1 LGSVLFPFYMKL
13 LLIDDRGAG
22 DSYLSNFQ
30 RLPALF
36 GHKVVQLNSLQRN
49 TETIKAACRK
59 AGIGGVLCAQPT
71 FLEALLNATPDYI
84 PPPNRKAITLDDY
97 AGSYFQLDDDLPA
110 IVLNPLDRLVSIP
123 YERFVVD
130 RYISKI
136 TKPHKWWKETEFKW
150 RMIAEEEDVQQLVAR
165 LEDARLVAVDI
176 ETDHSDLRTI
186 TCVSYTAYYPGTNTT
201 ESYCI
206 GFDSYWQ
213 WQVIRQLND
222 TKVAKVFQNGMYD
235 NSYFLRWGLPIRNW
249 LHDTQHLFHSW
260 LSELPKRLDFIA
272 SFSLRRIRF
281 WKNDG
286 KTGRFEDLC
295 RYCCLDSWATV
306 NAYLA
311 LLSECP
317 GWAANNYLQEFPLVF
332 PGLTAGLEGLKVDTD
347 KFKEVGLRKEA
358 EVEAIRTR
366 ISNLLSVPDFNPGS
380 SQQVGNLFKLLGVG
394 YLGSTDKASML
405 KAKAAHPLNNLLLS
419 IVTDYREAAKLVSNY
434 FQESKLW
441 NSRLFYTFN
450 PAGTDTGR
458 LACTASS
465 FWCGFQ
471 IQNIPRGDILKQC
484 LTAESGW
491 FIAEAD
497 KAQSEARCVGYLSG
511 DKNLIE
517 LVESEHDYHSWNAAA
532 FFGIPYEEIYNEQTK
547 ETLNKVIRDLAKRTN
562 HGANYNMGGQ
572 VMLDTMG
579 PKMVATAKRVLKLPA
594 GWSLVRVCDFLLAR
608 YANTYP
614 DVKGTWYEH
623 SINTIEMTKQL
634 VSPFGWVRIFFG
646 QPRKHKPSLNAAVAH
661 APQNLSVAIINRE
674 WYAIWRET
682 IYGSLRGHVRIKA
695 QIHDSLLFI
704 YKELKYAHIV
714 HKMMMTSVP
723 VRGADGVTR
732 TMTIPTDLSTG
743 KRGPVIRWSELK

>member
-1 LGSVLFPFYMKL
+1 M
-13 LLIDDRGAG
+13 
-22 DSYLSNFQ
+22 
-30 RLPALF
+30 
-36 GHKVVQLNSLQRN
+36 
-49 TETIKAACRK
+49 IK
-59 AGIGGVLCAQPT
+59 
-71 FLEALLNATPDYI
+71 
-84 PPPNRKAITLDDY
+84 
-97 AGSYFQLDDDLPA
+97 
-110 IVLNPLDRLVSIP
+110 
-123 YERFVVD
+123 
-130 RYISKI
+130 
-136 TKPHKWWKETEFKW
+136 
-150 RMIAEEEDVQQLVAR
+150 EEDNDLDHIIQR

-176 ETDHSDLRTI
+176 ETNNSDLRTI
-186 TCVSYTAYYPGTNTT
+186 SCVSYTGYYPEGNRT
-201 ESYCI
+201 ESFCI
-206 GFDSYWQ
+206 GFDSQWDWQ
-213 WQVIRQLND
+213 AIKRLND
-222 TKVAKVFQNGMYD
+222 TNVAKVFQNGMYD
-235 NSYFLRWGLPIRNW
+235 NAYFLRWGVPTRNW

-286 KTGRFEDLC
+286 KTGHFEDLC

-332 PGLTAGLEGLKVDTD
+332 PGLTAGLEGILVDEPR
-347 KFKEVGLRKEA
+347 FKIVGEKKAQEVQDIRK
-358 EVEAIRTR
+358 R
-366 ISNLLSVPDFNPGS
+366 ISDLLSVPDFNPGS
-380 SQQVGNLFKLLGVG
+380 PVQVGNLFKLLGVG

-405 KAKAAHPLNNLLLS
+405 KAKAAHPLNNMLLS
-419 IVTDYREAAKLVSNY
+419 LVTGYREASKLVSNY
-434 FQESKLW
+434 FEESKLW
-441 NSRLFYTFN
+441 NGRLFYTFN

-458 LACTASS
+458 LACTASA

-484 LTAESGW
+484 LTAEAGW

-517 LVESEHDYHSWNAAA
+517 LVESPHDYHSWNAEK
-532 FFGIPYEEIYNEQTK
+532 FFGVPYAEIYDESTK
-547 ETLNKVIRDLAKRTN
+547 YTKNKILRDLSKRTN
-562 HGANYNMGGQ
+562 HGANYNMGDQ

-579 PKMVATAKRVLKLPA
+579 PKMVAAAKRVLQLPA
-594 GWSLVRVCDFLLAR
+594 GWSLKRVCDHLLTQ
-608 YANTYP
+608 YEKTYP
-614 DVKGTWYEH
+614 DVKGSWYEA
-623 SINTIEMTKQL
+623 IVNTIEMTKQL

-646 QPRKHKPSLNAAVAH
+646 HPRKHKPSLNAAVAH

-704 YKELKYAHIV
+704 YKEIKYANIV
-714 HKMMMTSVP
+714 HSMMNTSVP
-723 VRGADGVTR
+723 VTGADGVTR
-732 TMTIPTDLSTG
+732 TMRIPTDLSTG
-743 KRGPVIRWSELK
+743 SRGPVTRWSELK